1 MRRGRSARSINA
13 FMAALLGG
21 LVAFGSVPQPA
32 YAQKAAPKAAAKPAA
47 AKPAAG
53 KKKPAKGAVDPE
65 EAKRLE
71 ARKNYE
77 DAETKFSNGDYT
89 AAYSAYKAANDLIP
103 APQTLYKMALAL
115 DKAGQTEEAIAAYG
129 VFVDS
134 NPPAS
139 MES

>member
-21 LVAFGSVPQPA
+21 LVAFGSVPQPV

-47 AKPAAG
+47 AKPAAA
-53 KKKPAKGAVDPE
+53 KKKPAKGAAVDPE

-89 AAYSAYKAANDLIP
+89 AAYSSYKAANDLIP

-115 DKAGQTEEAIAAYG
+115 DKAGKTEEAIAAYG
-129 VFVDS
+129 VFV
-134 NPPAS
+134 
-139 MES
+139 